1 MFGKAHIFRCHSDHS
16 RRCQNMNCIHRNLNS
31 SNSLW
36 DITVAV
42 YKIIKLKM
50 IEKLSIDAVTDSDY

>member
-1 MFGKAHIFRCHSDHS
+1 
-16 RRCQNMNCIHRNLNS
+16 MNCIHRNLKS

-36 DITVAV
+36 DIIVAV

-50 IEKLSIDAVTDSDY
+50 IEKLIDAVADSDY

>member
-1 MFGKAHIFRCHSDHS
+1 
-16 RRCQNMNCIHRNLNS
+16 MNCIHRNLNN

-36 DITVAV
+36 DIIVAV

-50 IEKLSIDAVTDSDY
+50 IGKLIIDAVADSDY